1 MFMLKNK
8 ANSKAENK
16 ATKEQKL
23 STKEKQQV
31 NKIENLKIIIFNPT
45 TKIDHNFATLILLS
59 ILSFYLHHLHPT
71 ILHLTPLGIRHS
83 VNTTCFFFLQKEAS
97 QSITDATNI
106 NKKSFKHC
114 EISDDDALR
123 RITSL
128 STDHH
133 HDPAKYCF
141 LYWLPRV
148 AFLKELQ
155 RYSHNT

>member
-1 MFMLKNK
+1 MLKNK

-83 VNTTCFFFLQKEAS
+83 VNTPCFFFLRKEAS
-97 QSITDATNI
+97 TID
-106 NKKSFKHC
+106 
-114 EISDDDALR
+114 
-123 RITSL
+123 
-128 STDHH
+128 
-133 HDPAKYCF
+133 
-141 LYWLPRV
+141 
-148 AFLKELQ
+148 
-155 RYSHNT
+155 